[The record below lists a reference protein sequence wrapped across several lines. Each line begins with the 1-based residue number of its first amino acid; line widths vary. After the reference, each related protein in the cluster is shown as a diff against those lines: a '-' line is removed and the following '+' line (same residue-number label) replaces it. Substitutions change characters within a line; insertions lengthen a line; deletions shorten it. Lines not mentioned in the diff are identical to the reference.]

1 VIGLRFA
8 ACRKRGNSEMP
19 QAVFDNGTVFLI
31 ELLEYDIDKTGTQAS
46 A

>member
-1 VIGLRFA
+1 
-8 ACRKRGNSEMP
+8 MT
-19 QAVFDNGTVFLI
+19 QAVFDNGTVFLV